1 MIKYQLLWNHSSAGR
16 AHALQAWGHRFEPYW
31 FHQDRSKANALDL
44 FYCLILLKRSERR
57 KARMIFMTSG
67 RMKGTTQMRR
77 ACLIVPPII

>member
-31 FHQDRSKANALDL
+31 FHQRGLKRMLWTF

-67 RMKGTTQMRR
+67 RMKGTTQMIR